1 MKKVLLSLFISFPLI
16 AFATF
21 EDGVD
26 AFNRGDYSRAA
37 REWQPLA
44 NSGDSDA
51 ARNLARL
58 YQQGLGVKTDL
69 IKARQLYR
77 LAAAKCNAT
86 AQNNLGLMLLNG
98 HGGEKDLVGA
108 FRLFE
113 KAAMQ
118 GLHAD
123 ADAMGNL
130 AGMYFTGAGTQTN
143 VIEAYKWYVLYGEY
157 TTDVKNKQQLL
168 SLLPQVEKSLTPTQ
182 KAEAIK
188 RANSFQKT
196 RCIP

>member
-58 YQQGLGVKTDL
+58 YQQGL
-69 IKARQLYR
+69 
-77 LAAAKCNAT
+77 
-86 AQNNLGLMLLNG
+86 
-98 HGGEKDLVGA
+98 
-108 FRLFE
+108 
-113 KAAMQ
+113 
-118 GLHAD
+118 
-123 ADAMGNL
+123 
-130 AGMYFTGAGTQTN
+130 AG
-143 VIEAYKWYVLYGEY
+143 
-157 TTDVKNKQQLL
+157 
-168 SLLPQVEKSLTPTQ
+168 
-182 KAEAIK
+182 
-188 RANSFQKT
+188 
-196 RCIP
+196 C

>member
-69 IKARQLYR
+69 FKARQLYR

-86 AQNNLGLMLLNG
+86 AQNNLGLMMLNG

-168 SLLPQVEKSLTPTQ
+168 SLLPQVEKSLTSTQ

-196 RCIP
+196 RCVP

>member
-1 MKKVLLSLFISFPLI
+1 MKKFLLSLFISFPLI

-69 IKARQLYR
+69 IKARQHYR

-86 AQNNLGLMLLNG
+86 AQNNLGLMMLNG

-108 FRLFE
+108 FRFFE
-113 KAAMQ
+113 KAAKQ

-130 AGMYFTGAGTQTN
+130 AGMYFAGAGTQTN